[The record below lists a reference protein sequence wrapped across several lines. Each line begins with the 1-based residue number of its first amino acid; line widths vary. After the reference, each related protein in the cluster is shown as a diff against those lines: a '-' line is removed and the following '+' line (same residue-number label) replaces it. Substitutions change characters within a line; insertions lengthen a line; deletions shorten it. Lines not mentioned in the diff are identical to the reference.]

1 MTMSNDSVK
10 VYRIMK
16 SELKKKKA
24 MAAVLDKDKNR
35 QNLYACMHIIIII
48 QGKN

>member
-16 SELKKKKA
+16 SELKKKT
-24 MAAVLDKDKNR
+24 MAAVLEKDKNR